1 MDKKNIQVKLLLL
14 KETSSHQN
22 QNFSWLKS
30 MSTETFSLFY
40 HNLTIFSFVFQIK
53 DHKIKK
59 KWSFRLQLY
68 FWNLRNRIIYNLK
81 SRKTKLN
88 FSCYFEIAPISSI
101 FFTLFFFFS
110 ILPLFKKFKAIGLQ
124 FCPKRIQL
132 TKKKNVWRIK

>member
-53 DHKIKK
+53 DHKTLKDLTVLPTEF
-59 KWSFRLQLY
+59 FR
-68 FWNLRNRIIYNLK
+68 RC
-81 SRKTKLN
+81 KTHIP
-88 FSCYFEIAPISSI
+88 SVI
-101 FFTLFFFFS
+101 
-110 ILPLFKKFKAIGLQ
+110 ILPTESKTEMI
-124 FCPKRIQL
+124 R
-132 TKKKNVWRIK
+132 R